1 MVVLGLIFVV
11 IAAAFAVGILFG
23 NGATTPLTW
32 YGLTLDGFSTLS
44 VYVAGL
50 VTMLVLVVG
59 LWLVRRGVARAVRGR
74 KSSSRRPAEADTV
87 TEEEPAERA

>member
-11 IAAAFAVGILFG
+11 IAVAFAVGVLFG
-23 NGATTPLTW
+23 NAATTPLSW

-50 VTMLVLVVG
+50 VTMLVLLVG
-59 LWLVRRGVARAVRGR
+59 AWLVRRGVRRAMR
-74 KSSSRRPAEADTV
+74 SRRQHGRVNVSGEQH
-87 TEEEPAERA
+87 ERAERPS